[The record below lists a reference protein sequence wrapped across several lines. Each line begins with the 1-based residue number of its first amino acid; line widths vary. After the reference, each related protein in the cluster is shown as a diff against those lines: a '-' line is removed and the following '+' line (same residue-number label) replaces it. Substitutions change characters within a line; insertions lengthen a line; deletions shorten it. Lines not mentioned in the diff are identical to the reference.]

1 MRRNSR
7 EGEMGAIVSI
17 ARSARSSALVVGCL
31 VLLSTP
37 AWAQEASGIAGVV
50 KDTSG
55 AVLPGVTV
63 EAASPALI
71 EKVRSTVTD
80 GEGRYNIID
89 LRPGTYTVTF
99 SLSGFR
105 TVRREGIEIPTGFTA
120 TVNGDLPVGALE
132 ETITVSGAAPLV
144 DTQNVRKQIVAS
156 RELLETLPTSTK
168 HFNTVVT
175 LTPGFTGIASVGG
188 QYTSQVGGTY
198 HGKSGTKVSFD
209 GMGVEN
215 SSGNSSY
222 QLNAATVEEMV
233 LQTSGISAEV
243 NAEDR
248 KSTRLNS
255 SHSQISYAVFCLKK
269 KK

>member
-1 MRRNSR
+1 MKSR
-7 EGEMGAIVSI
+7 VFGV
-17 ARSARSSALVVGCL
+17 RSLGLLVRSSAVVVGCL
-31 VLLSTP
+31 LLSTP

-71 EKVRSTVTD
+71 EKIRTTVTD

-89 LRPGTYTVTF
+89 LRPGTYSVTF

-105 TVRREGIEIPTGFTA
+105 TVKRDGIEIPTGFTA

-156 RELLETLPTSTK
+156 RELLDALPTSTK
-168 HFNTVVT
+168 HVNTLVT
-175 LTPGFTGIASVGG
+175 LTPGFTGITDVGG
-188 QYTSQVGGTY
+188 RYQSEPGSF
-198 HGKSGTKVSFD
+198 HGKRGTKVSFG

-215 SSGNSSY
+215 SSVNSSY
-222 QLNAATVEEMV
+222 QSNSATGGDGAADERHLRGGERDGPVMNIV
-233 LQTSGISAEV
+233 P
-243 NAEDR
+243 
-248 KSTRLNS
+248 
-255 SHSQISYAVFCLKK
+255 
-269 KK
+269 